1 MTKRIP
7 VGVFFALFTISGF
20 AGLIYQSIW
29 SHYLKLF
36 LGHAAYAQTLVLAIF
51 MGGMALGS
59 WLVSRY
65 TDRIRNLLLGY
76 AAAEFG
82 IGVLA
87 LVFHAVFIAV
97 TSWAFDSVL
106 PSLGSPFAVDAF
118 KWALASLLIIPAS
131 ILLGTTF
138 PLMSAGIIRL
148 YPQDSGRALSML
160 YFTNSLGAALGVLA
174 SGFWLI
180 EALGL
185 PGTILTA
192 GILNIVLALF
202 VWALTKQLPSA
213 SPEGVSG
220 DAARAAS
227 GGKAVLAILVLA
239 FATGAAS
246 FVYEITWIRML
257 TMGLGA
263 STHAFEVML
272 SAFILGMALGGLAIR
287 NRIAAMSRDIRWLAG
302 LVAAKGIFAILALG
316 VYVNVLDLMQWMMG
330 GIESSRAGYT
340 LITFFGQFA
349 SMLVM
354 FPAAFMAGMTLP
366 VATNVLLARGVGEAS
381 IGKVYSANTAGCIFG
396 AFFATH
402 VGMEMLGLK
411 GLTGFGAALDIGVAM
426 LAVAAF
432 NPQARARAA
441 LAAVVLAACGTAVYA
456 SVTFDQLKM
465 ASGVFRHGYFLSP
478 ATTRVEFYRDGKT
491 ATVSVTGS
499 NTKRAIQTNG
509 KPDASIEL
517 ENVNDPAQD
526 EPTMVLAG
534 TLPLAF
540 KPDSTDVAII
550 GFGSGLTTH
559 TILGSPR
566 VKRVDTI
573 EIEPAMVEGARLF
586 MKRNGRA
593 YSDPRSHIRIDD
605 AKTYF
610 AATGARYDVIIS
622 EPSNPWVSGV
632 STLFSEEFYRQIR
645 RYLKDDGI
653 LVQWVHLYEINIDL
667 VSSIFKALGGSF
679 GDYRVFN
686 ASPGDV
692 IVIATRSGKLPEMK
706 PELFGF
712 RDLAKELAPLGYRG
726 LDDLRL
732 NVIGSRRAL
741 EPLFLAS
748 AYPANSDFF
757 PVLDLNAARS
767 RFMRESS
774 VHLQSLRRSFT
785 PMIESIDGDTRVPA
799 SALRGG
805 GEPMTHWTGDL
816 LQARDLLAIWL
827 RDGAPDGM
835 LAPEIAFQHRLG
847 RLALSNCSLMSSAWV
862 DLVEGVL
869 RMGAPVLSAA
879 DMKAFVDR
887 LSASKCIAAL
897 GDRERARLTYYS
909 ATALRDYEEIARVTE
924 AVLADKKGWPDVDI
938 AAFVVG
944 GVTARLALG
953 KPAEARALWD
963 KHRGSIR
970 DSERRLLITR
980 LVAAHLPDARPETRP
995 IEPEVSPV
1003 PQTPR

>member
-1 MTKRIP
+1 MTTRLP
-7 VGVFFALFTISGF
+7 VSVFFALFTISGF

-65 TDRIRNLLLGY
+65 TGRIANLLLGY
-76 AAAEFG
+76 AFAELG
-82 IGVLA
+82 IGLLA
-87 LVFHAVFIAV
+87 IVFHAVFVSA
-97 TSWAFDSVL
+97 TGWAFDSVL
-106 PSLGSPFAVDAF
+106 PSLGSPFAVDVF
-118 KWALASLLIIPAS
+118 KWTLASVLIIPAS
-131 ILLGTTF
+131 VLLGTTF

-160 YFTNSLGAALGVLA
+160 YFTNSLGAAFGVLA

-192 GILNIVLALF
+192 GLLNVTLALV
-202 VWALTKQLPSA
+202 VWAIAKGLPA
-213 SPEGVSG
+213 HKPAPAQAVEG
-220 DAARAAS
+220 AARA
-227 GGKAVLAILVLA
+227 GGAAVLAIFVLA

-287 NRIAAMSRDIRWLAG
+287 NRIASMSRDIRWLAG

-316 VYVNVLDLMQWMMG
+316 VYVNVLEMVQWVMSG
-330 GIESSRAGYT
+330 VGHSRAGYT

-354 FPAAFMAGMTLP
+354 FPSAFMAGMSLP
-366 VATNVLLARGVGEAS
+366 VATNVLLHRGVGEAS
-381 IGKVYSANTAGCIFG
+381 IGKVYAANTAGCIFG

-402 VGMEMLGLK
+402 VGMEMLGVK
-411 GLTGFGAALDIGVAM
+411 GLTGFGAAMDILVAA
-426 LAVAAF
+426 LAYAAF
-432 NPQARARAA
+432 NPGARTRAA
-441 LAAVVLAACGTAVYA
+441 FAALGLALLGTVVYA
-456 SVTFDQLKM
+456 SVTLDQLKM
-465 ASGVFRHGYFLSP
+465 ASGVFRHGNFLNP
-478 ATTRVEFYRDGKT
+478 ATTSVAFYRDGKT
-491 ATVSVTGS
+491 ATVSVTASGS
-499 NTKRAIQTNG
+499 KRAIQTNG
-509 KPDASIEL
+509 KPDASVEL
-517 ENVNDPAQD
+517 EDRDSPASD

-534 TLPLAF
+534 SLPLAF
-540 KPDSTDVAII
+540 KPDLGDVAII

-559 TILGSPR
+559 TILGSPH

-573 EIEPAMVEGARLF
+573 EIEPAMVDGARLF

-593 YSDPRSHIRIDD
+593 YDDPRSHIRIDD

-610 AATGARYDVIIS
+610 AARGARYDVIIS

-645 RYLKDDGI
+645 RYLNDDGI

-667 VSSIFKALGGSF
+667 VSSIFKALGGTF
-679 GDYRVFN
+679 ADYRVFN

-692 IVIATRSGKLPEMK
+692 IVIATVKGKLPEMR
-706 PELFGF
+706 PDVFGYKEVAA
-712 RDLAKELAPLGYRG
+712 DLSALGFHG
-726 LDDLRL
+726 LDDLKL
-732 NVIGSRRAL
+732 AGLGSRRAL

-774 VHLQSLRRSFT
+774 VDLQDLRKSFT
-785 PMIESIDGDTRVPA
+785 PVIEAMDGDERVPGA
-799 SALRGG
+799 ALRQHRGVVQPG
-805 GEPMTHWTGDL
+805 KRAVQH
-816 LQARDLLAIWL
+816 ARDAQAIWL
-827 RDGAPDGM
+827 RDDAPDGVLTPQ
-835 LAPEIAFQHRLG
+835 LALQHRLA
-847 RLALSNCSLMSSAWV
+847 RQALSNCRLMSPAWV
-862 DLVEGVL
+862 DIVEDVM
-869 RMGAPVLSAA
+869 RMTAPFLAEG
-879 DMKAFVDR
+879 DMRAFVER
-887 LSASKCIAAL
+887 LSSSKCIAAL
-897 GDRERARLTYYS
+897 GERERMRLRYFA
-909 ATALRDYEEIARVTE
+909 ATALRDYASVAQVTE
-924 AVLADKKGWPDVDI
+924 AMLASQERWPQVD
-938 AAFVVG
+938 AAEYVRAG
-944 GVTARLALG
+944 ATARLALG
-953 KPAEARALWD
+953 KPGEARDFWMR
-963 KHRGSIR
+963 HRLRVVGA
-970 DSERRLLITR
+970 ERLLITR
-980 LVAAHLPDARPETRP
+980 LIAAHLPGARPEAAP
-995 IEPEVSPV
+995 IEPEPSPI